1 MEESK
6 KEIDKKNEINL
17 IDIFLV
23 FWKRRIFIIKFSSIV
38 VVLGIIYSL
47 IQQPYYSSYVTLYK
61 NISSQNAPSGIL
73 SLASSFGY
81 GGSQASNN
89 FSIEDLLNSR
99 NILSKIVT
107 RKWDT
112 ELSDDS
118 LNLIEYWGIET
129 DDYLEAKIKASK
141 ALSERFSYEMDELS
155 FLVTVNLLMEE
166 PKLARDVLTYA
177 TKLID
182 KYVQSEQKTTTKN
195 NIKYIN
201 KRLDSVRNELTN
213 AEIALKNFRQN
224 NMVISQSPELQLKYA
239 RLQREVSIKQQVY
252 MTLEKEK
259 ESAKI
264 ELVKETPV
272 IDILDEPV
280 APYKRAKPKR
290 TLIVIISGFLGLFL
304 SLGVIVIQKFY
315 SMLYKETKQ
324 RGESLKLFNVKGIFK
339 KSKKNK

>member
-6 KEIDKKNEINL
+6 KEIDKKDEINL
-17 IDIFLV
+17 IDTFLF
-23 FWKRRIFIIKFSSIV
+23 FWRKRFFIIKFSSVV

-61 NISSQNAPSGIL
+61 NAPTQNAPSGLL
-73 SLASSFGY
+73 SLASNFGY
-81 GGSQASNN
+81 GGRQDNNN

-99 NILSKIVT
+99 NILSDIVT
-107 RKWDT
+107 KKWKT
-112 ELSDDS
+112 QISDDS
-118 LNLIEYWGIET
+118 LNLIEYWGIEADT
-129 DDYLEAKIKASK
+129 ESEAIMIACKG
-141 ALSERFSYEMDELS
+141 LSERFSYEMDELT
-155 FLVTVNLLMEE
+155 FLVTVEVLMEE
-166 PKLARDVLTYA
+166 PTLARDVLTYA
-177 TKLID
+177 TELVD
-182 KYVQSEQKTTTKN
+182 NYVQNEQKTTTKN

-324 RGESLKLFNVKGIFK
+324 RGESLKLFNIKGIFK

>member
-1 MEESK
+1 MEKPK
-6 KEIDKKNEINL
+6 KEINKKDEINL
-17 IDIFLV
+17 IDTFLF
-23 FWKRRIFIIKFSSIV
+23 FWRKRFFIIKFSSVV

-61 NISSQNAPSGIL
+61 NTSSQKAPSSLL

-81 GGSQASNN
+81 AGSKDNT
-89 FSIEDLLNSR
+89 FSIEDLLSSR
-99 NILSKIVT
+99 DLLSKIVT
-107 RKWDT
+107 KKWNT
-112 ELSDDS
+112 EKRSDS
-118 LNLIEYWGIET
+118 ITLIEYWEMET
-129 DDYLEAKIKASK
+129 KTDLEAEIVACKTLK
-141 ALSERFSYEMDELS
+141 ERFSYEMDDLS
-155 FLVTVNLLMEE
+155 FLITIDLLMEE

-177 TKLID
+177 IELVD
-182 KYVQSEQKTTTKN
+182 NYVQNEQKTTTKN

-315 SMLYKETKQ
+315 SMLYMEAKQ